1 MRAVLCYCAV
11 VRSLHRGEL
20 QHLVGHG
27 STCDWCNTWTE
38 SVCFFPFSS
47 EGLYGSVFVEQGA
60 SLDRTPP
67 CWHASQFLSLPFC
80 SLLFPGT
87 IVSLQTWNPN
97 STPPMTPP
105 ILHHVPYIAVFPE
118 GRGMVSSFSFFC
130 EALTPHPHHTHA
142 LFYFRPAPI
151 S

>member
-105 ILHHVPYIAVFPE
+105 ILHHVPYVAVFPE
-118 GRGMVSSFSFFC
+118 GVCVWGGHGFIVFLFLWSINPPPP
-130 EALTPHPHHTHA
+130 PHTRPF
-142 LFYFRPAPI
+142 LF
-151 S
+151 